1 MMSIE
6 DTGNPSASEA
16 LAAAMAQ
23 VGNLPA
29 GMHYDT
35 SPDYAA
41 SGLASDKPG
50 IPGLAEAARQFLE
63 NYPTPPLSGDFDNL
77 DNDPSDA
84 VSFTP
89 ILVSD
94 RDHDEREALE
104 TLRLE
109 KITDLEA
116 ALDQADEDSRPKL
129 EALLKKLEAV
139 KGKDADSIRSAITSA
154 SLALSTEAA
163 GGNKAAGGGME
174 EEKTRLWGEIGK
186 LNEEIKRDLKKLD
199 HLKTKEEKEREK
211 DLMEK
216 LDKAQ
221 ADLAQLENDPNAT
234 PEQKRR
240 AQLAWLEALE
250 ARNKEARM
258 TALRIFNDPRST
270 SEEREA
276 AEGILRNT
284 GNQGQR
290 INRFIE
296 LQQGHRNS
304 HFLKNSTEEAIG
316 KTSKSETATTSAESA
331 FAEMAKLEK
340 HDIATGGQ
348 QVSRAD
354 LGALTQSTPQ
364 LPQSGKE
371 LG

>member
-1 MMSIE
+1 
-6 DTGNPSASEA
+6 
-16 LAAAMAQ
+16 
-23 VGNLPA
+23 
-29 GMHYDT
+29 
-35 SPDYAA
+35 
-41 SGLASDKPG
+41 
-50 IPGLAEAARQFLE
+50 
-63 NYPTPPLSGDFDNL
+63 
-77 DNDPSDA
+77 
-84 VSFTP
+84 
-89 ILVSD
+89 
-94 RDHDEREALE
+94 
-104 TLRLE
+104 
-109 KITDLEA
+109 
-116 ALDQADEDSRPKL
+116 
-129 EALLKKLEAV
+129 
-139 KGKDADSIRSAITSA
+139 
-154 SLALSTEAA
+154 
-163 GGNKAAGGGME
+163 
-174 EEKTRLWGEIGK
+174 

>member
-6 DTGNPSASEA
+6 ETGNPSASEA

-116 ALDQADEDSRPKL
+116 ALNQADEDSRPKL
-129 EALLKKLEAV
+129 KVLLEKLEAA
-139 KGKDADSIRSAITSA
+139 KGKDANSIRSAITSA

-163 GGNKAAGGGME
+163 GGNK
-174 EEKTRLWGEIGK
+174 GESRAF
-186 LNEEIKRDLKKLD
+186 EPE
-199 HLKTKEEKEREK
+199 HQTT
-211 DLMEK
+211 
-216 LDKAQ
+216 
-221 ADLAQLENDPNAT
+221 AQLYL
-234 PEQKRR
+234 R
-240 AQLAWLEALE
+240 LA
-250 ARNKEARM
+250 
-258 TALRIFNDPRST
+258 
-270 SEEREA
+270 
-276 AEGILRNT
+276 
-284 GNQGQR
+284 
-290 INRFIE
+290 
-296 LQQGHRNS
+296 
-304 HFLKNSTEEAIG
+304 
-316 KTSKSETATTSAESA
+316 TSAPVAMLLSYPLFCSISFVSSFCAA
-331 FAEMAKLEK
+331 FTVPIIRMNQNQKIDLTGRRPK
-340 HDIATGGQ
+340 MIAMSP
-348 QVSRAD
+348 VKPNLKSSRCARR
-354 LGALTQSTPQ
+354 
-364 LPQSGKE
+364 
-371 LG
+371 